1 MSILVV
7 GLSHRTTPV
16 ALLERVTVSGDALVK
31 LLHDLQADEN
41 VSEALVVSTCNRVE
55 VYAAVDRFHGGLGAV
70 TNLLAAHSGLPHE
83 RLAPHLY
90 VHYEDRAVQHLFTVA
105 CGLDSMVVGEGQILG
120 QIRTALRLAQEEGTA
135 GTTLN
140 ELAQHA
146 LRAGKRAH
154 ADTGIDRA
162 GASLVGVGLTLA
174 ERVLGPIAGRRALVV
189 GAGSMSALSAAT
201 LSRAGVTDIVI
212 ANRTRERAERLAE
225 TVGGRAADLAGV
237 PAELA
242 AADLVI
248 SCVGAGTRT
257 IDPGMIGD
265 RARPLFLLDLALPHD
280 VDPGVR
286 DLPGV
291 TLVDLES
298 MQQDGVG
305 DDVADGG
312 RAEAIRE
319 VGRIVTEEVT
329 AYLHAERAALVT
341 PTVVALRSKAAGV
354 VEAEMGRLMSRL
366 PGLDGRTRD
375 EVTQTVRRVVDKL
388 LHEPT
393 VRVKRLAAAPG
404 GDQYAEALREL
415 FGLDPNAP
423 DAVSCLDSLDGLE
436 TLENLDSL
444 RSLDGMRSPNN
455 PEVDR

>member
-1 MSILVV
+1 MSVLVV

-31 LLHDLQADEN
+31 LLHDVQSDEN

-55 VYAAVDRFHGGLGAV
+55 VYAVVDRFHGGVTAV
-70 TNLLAAHSGLPHE
+70 TNMLAAHSGLPQE
-83 RLAPHLY
+83 TLARHLY

-105 CGLDSMVVGEGQILG
+105 CGLDSMVIGEGQILG

-146 LRAGKRAH
+146 LRVGKRAH

-174 ERVLGPIAGRRALVV
+174 ERVLGPITGRRALVV
-189 GAGSMSALSAAT
+189 GAGSMSSLSAAT
-201 LSRAGVTDIVI
+201 LFRAGVTDVVI

-225 TVGGRAADLAGV
+225 TVGGRAADLADV

-242 AADLVI
+242 EADLVI

-257 IDPGMIGD
+257 ITPETIGD
-265 RARPLFLLDLALPHD
+265 RDKPLFVLDLALPHD

-291 TLVDLES
+291 TLVDLKS

-305 DDVADGG
+305 DVSDGG
-312 RAEAIRE
+312 RAEAICE
-319 VGRIVTEEVT
+319 VRRIVAEEVA
-329 AYLHAERAALVT
+329 AYLDAARAALVT

-354 VEAEMGRLMSRL
+354 VEAEMGRLLSRL
-366 PGLDGRTRD
+366 PDIDGRMRD
-375 EVTQTVRRVVDKL
+375 EITQTVRRVVDKL

-393 VRVKRLAAAPG
+393 VRVKRLAASPG

-415 FGLDPNAP
+415 FGLDPKTP
-423 DAVSCLDSLDGLE
+423 DAVSSL
-436 TLENLDSL
+436 
-444 RSLDGMRSPNN
+444 
-455 PEVDR
+455 EVEQ

>member
-1 MSILVV
+1 MSVLVV

-31 LLHDLQADEN
+31 LLHDVQADEN

-55 VYAAVDRFHGGLGAV
+55 VYAVVDRFHGGVTAV
-70 TNLLAAHSGLPHE
+70 TNMLAAHSGLPQE
-83 RLAPHLY
+83 MLARHLY
-90 VHYEDRAVQHLFTVA
+90 VHYEDRAVQHLFSVA

-146 LRAGKRAH
+146 LRVGKRAH

-174 ERVLGPIAGRRALVV
+174 ERVLGPIGGRRALVV
-189 GAGSMSALSAAT
+189 GAGSMSSLSAAT
-201 LSRAGVTDIVI
+201 LSRAGVTDVVI

-225 TVGGRAADLAGV
+225 TVGGRAADLADV

-242 AADLVI
+242 EADLVI

-257 IDPGMIGD
+257 ITAETIGD
-265 RARPLFLLDLALPHD
+265 RDRPLFVLDLALPHD

-286 DLPGV
+286 DVPGV
-291 TLVDLES
+291 TLVDLKS

-305 DDVADGG
+305 DVSDGG
-312 RAEAIRE
+312 RAEAICE
-319 VGRIVTEEVT
+319 VRRIVAEEVA
-329 AYLHAERAALVT
+329 AYLDAARAALVT

-354 VEAEMGRLMSRL
+354 VEAEMGRLLSRL
-366 PGLDGRTRD
+366 PDIDGRMRD
-375 EVTQTVRRVVDKL
+375 EITQTVRRVVDKL

-393 VRVKRLAAAPG
+393 VRVKRLAASPG

-415 FGLDPNAP
+415 FGLDPKKP
-423 DAVSCLDSLDGLE
+423 EAVSSL
-436 TLENLDSL
+436 
-444 RSLDGMRSPNN
+444 
-455 PEVDR
+455 EVEQ

>member
-1 MSILVV
+1 MSVLVV

-31 LLHDLQADEN
+31 LLHDVQSDEN

-55 VYAAVDRFHGGLGAV
+55 VYAVVDRFHGGVTAV
-70 TNLLAAHSGLPHE
+70 TNMLAAHSGLPQE
-83 RLAPHLY
+83 MLARHLY

-105 CGLDSMVVGEGQILG
+105 CGLDSMVIGEGQILG
-120 QIRTALRLAQEEGTA
+120 QIRAALRLAQEEGTA

-146 LRAGKRAH
+146 LRVGKRAH

-174 ERVLGPIAGRRALVV
+174 ERVLGPITGRRALVV
-189 GAGSMSALSAAT
+189 GAGSMSSLSTAT

-225 TVGGRAADLAGV
+225 TVGGRAADLADV

-242 AADLVI
+242 EADLVI

-257 IDPGMIGD
+257 ITPETIGD
-265 RARPLFLLDLALPHD
+265 RGRPLFVLDLALPHD

-291 TLVDLES
+291 TLVDLKS
-298 MQQDGVG
+298 MQQDGV
-305 DDVADGG
+305 DDVSDGG
-312 RAEAIRE
+312 RAEAICE
-319 VGRIVTEEVT
+319 VRRIVAEEVA
-329 AYLHAERAALVT
+329 AYLDAARAALVT

-354 VEAEMGRLMSRL
+354 VEAEMGRLLSRL
-366 PGLDGRTRD
+366 PDIDGRMRD
-375 EVTQTVRRVVDKL
+375 EITQTVRRVVDKL

-393 VRVKRLAAAPG
+393 VRVKRLAASPG

-415 FGLDPNAP
+415 FGLDPKKP
-423 DAVSCLDSLDGLE
+423 EAVSSL
-436 TLENLDSL
+436 
-444 RSLDGMRSPNN
+444 
-455 PEVDR
+455 EVEQ

>member
-1 MSILVV
+1 MSVLVV

-31 LLHDLQADEN
+31 LLHDVQSDEN

-55 VYAAVDRFHGGLGAV
+55 VYAVVDRFHGGVTAV
-70 TNLLAAHSGLPHE
+70 TNMLAAHSGLPQE
-83 RLAPHLY
+83 TLARHLY

-105 CGLDSMVVGEGQILG
+105 CGLDSMVIGEGQILG

-146 LRAGKRAH
+146 LRVGKRAH

-174 ERVLGPIAGRRALVV
+174 ERALGDITGRRALVV
-189 GAGSMSALSAAT
+189 GAGSMSSLSAAT

-225 TVGGRAADLAGV
+225 TVGGRAADLADV

-242 AADLVI
+242 EADLVI

-257 IDPGMIGD
+257 ITPETLGD
-265 RARPLFLLDLALPHD
+265 RDRPLFVLDLALPHD

-291 TLVDLES
+291 TLVDLKS
-298 MQQDGVG
+298 MQQDGIG
-305 DDVADGG
+305 DVSDGG
-312 RAEAIRE
+312 RAEAICE
-319 VGRIVTEEVT
+319 VRRIVTEEVA
-329 AYLHAERAALVT
+329 AYLDAARAALVT

-354 VEAEMGRLMSRL
+354 VEAEMGRLLSRL
-366 PGLDGRTRD
+366 PDIDGRMRD
-375 EVTQTVRRVVDKL
+375 EINQTVRRVVDKL

-393 VRVKRLAAAPG
+393 VRVKRLAASPG

-415 FGLDPNAP
+415 FGLDPKTP
-423 DAVSCLDSLDGLE
+423 DAVSSL
-436 TLENLDSL
+436 
-444 RSLDGMRSPNN
+444 
-455 PEVDR
+455 EVEQ

>member
-1 MSILVV
+1 MSVLVV

-31 LLHDLQADEN
+31 LLHDVQADEN

-55 VYAAVDRFHGGLGAV
+55 VYAVVDRFHGGVTAV
-70 TNLLAAHSGLPHE
+70 TNTLAAHSGLPQDL
-83 RLAPHLY
+83 LARHLY
-90 VHYEDRAVQHLFTVA
+90 VHYEDRAVQHMFTVA
-105 CGLDSMVVGEGQILG
+105 CGLDSMVIGEGQILG
-120 QIRTALRLAQEEGTA
+120 QIRAALRLAQEEGTA

-146 LRAGKRAH
+146 LRVGKRAH

-174 ERVLGPIAGRRALVV
+174 ERVLGPISGRRALVV
-189 GAGSMSALSAAT
+189 GAGSMSSLSAAT

-225 TVGGRAADLAGV
+225 TVGGRAANLADV

-242 AADLVI
+242 EADLVI

-257 IDPGMIGD
+257 IIPEMVGD
-265 RARPLFLLDLALPHD
+265 RDRPLFLLDLALPHD

-291 TLVDLES
+291 TLVDLKS

-305 DDVADGG
+305 DDVSDGG
-312 RAEAIRE
+312 RAEAICE
-319 VGRIVTEEVT
+319 VRRIVTEEVA
-329 AYLHAERAALVT
+329 AYLDAARAALVT

-354 VEAEMGRLMSRL
+354 VEAEMGRLLSRL
-366 PGLDGRTRD
+366 PDIDMRVRD
-375 EVTQTVRRVVDKL
+375 EFTQTVRRVVDKL

-393 VRVKRLAAAPG
+393 VRVKRLAASPG

-415 FGLDPNAP
+415 FGLDPKAP
-423 DAVSCLDSLDGLE
+423 EAVSSL
-436 TLENLDSL
+436 
-444 RSLDGMRSPNN
+444 
-455 PEVDR
+455 EVEQ